1 MSFPPPG
8 RGADRTGRAEPPPV
22 PTLQFPAVYHA
33 ADQLAI
39 AGRRRSYRLLF
50 VQLVALTAA
59 AGFAAINWHL
69 GSVRISSGIASLLF
83 LIALVLALASAAV
96 KPERSW
102 YIGRAVAESVKSLTW
117 LYAVGG
123 DPFAVDTAGETE
135 ERLAS
140 RLQALASGLGD
151 AASPPSNPVQ
161 IDESVRRLRRLD
173 MVDRRAAY
181 LEGRVNDQ
189 VLWYSSKAESNRVRA
204 RGWIAA
210 FVVVSGLG
218 IVGAGLEA
226 ADIVEFG
233 FVSLLAAIA
242 ASFSAWTQAK
252 QHSIL
257 AASYALASQEL
268 VIARFIV
275 EAARTER
282 EFAIA
287 AGDAEDAISRE
298 HATWVARTSA
308 MTLPG

>member
-1 MSFPPPG
+1 M
-8 RGADRTGRAEPPPV
+8 
-22 PTLQFPAVYHA
+22 
-33 ADQLAI
+33 AI
-39 AGRRRSYRLLF
+39 TGRRRSYRLLF
-50 VQLVALTAA
+50 VQLIALTAA
-59 AGFAAINWHL
+59 AGFAAFTWQI
-69 GSVRISSGIASLLF
+69 GSVRVSSGIAAFLF
-83 LIALVLALASAAV
+83 LIALLLALASAAV

-102 YIGRAVAESVKSLTW
+102 YMGRAVAESVKSLTW

-123 DPFAVDTAGETE
+123 DPFAVDTDGDTE
-135 ERLAS
+135 ERLIS
-140 RLQALASGLGD
+140 RLHALSSGLVTADSARSDSAQIG
-151 AASPPSNPVQ
+151 PSMRY
-161 IDESVRRLRRLD
+161 VRGLD
-173 MVDRRAAY
+173 MVDRRAVY

-189 VLWYSSKAESNRVRA
+189 VQWYSSKAESNRVRA
-204 RGWIAA
+204 RAWIAA
-210 FVVVSGLG
+210 FVVVSGMG

-226 ADIVEFG
+226 ADIIDFG
-233 FVSLLAAIA
+233 FVSLLAATA

-268 VIARFIV
+268 VVARFNV

-282 EFAIA
+282 EFATA

>member
-8 RGADRTGRAEPPPV
+8 PGADRTGRPQPPPV
-22 PTLQFPAVYHA
+22 PSLQFPAVYYA
-33 ADQLAI
+33 ADQMAI

-59 AGFAAINWHL
+59 AGFAAFKWQP
-69 GSVRISSGIASLLF
+69 GSVRISSAIASLLF

-102 YIGRAVAESVKSLTW
+102 YMGRAVAESVKSLTW

-123 DPFAVDTAGETE
+123 DPFAIDTGGETE
-135 ERLAS
+135 ERLES
-140 RLQALASGLGD
+140 RLQALSTGLGEAD
-151 AASPPSNPVQ
+151 SPPNDPAL
-161 IDESVRRLRRLD
+161 IDASVRSLRGLD

-226 ADIVEFG
+226 VNIVEFG
-233 FVSLLAAIA
+233 FVSLLAATA

-257 AASYALASQEL
+257 AASYRLASEEL

-275 EAARTER
+275 EAARMER

-308 MTLPG
+308 MLSG

>member
-8 RGADRTGRAEPPPV
+8 NADSTGRAEPPPV
-22 PTLQFPAVYHA
+22 PTLQFPAIYYS
-33 ADQLAI
+33 ADQQAI

-59 AGFAAINWHL
+59 AGFAAFTWQP

-102 YIGRAVAESVKSLTW
+102 YMGRAVAESVKSLTW

-123 DPFAVDTAGETE
+123 DPFALDSEDETE
-135 ERLAS
+135 ERLES
-140 RLQALASGLGD
+140 RLQALSTGLGVAD
-151 AASPPSNPVQ
+151 SAPDDPWQ
-161 IDESVRRLRRLD
+161 IDQSVRDLRGLD

-189 VLWYSSKAESNRVRA
+189 VLWYSTKAESNRVRA

-210 FVVVSGLG
+210 FVVVSGMG
-218 IVGAGLEA
+218 IVGAALEA
-226 ADIVEFG
+226 VNIVDFG
-233 FVSLLAAIA
+233 FVSLLAATA

-257 AASYALASQEL
+257 AASYKLASQEL
-268 VIARFIV
+268 AIARFIV

-282 EFAIA
+282 EFAVA

-308 MTLPG
+308 TLSG